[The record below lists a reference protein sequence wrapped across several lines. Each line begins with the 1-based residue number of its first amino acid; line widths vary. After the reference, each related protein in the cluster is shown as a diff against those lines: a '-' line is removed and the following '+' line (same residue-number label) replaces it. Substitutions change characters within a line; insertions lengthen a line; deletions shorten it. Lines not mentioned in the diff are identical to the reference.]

1 MNAWRVV
8 VALVLLASIARA
20 DGSVEFRRQY
30 VDARY
35 GQVHVLLSR
44 PAGSAPTHTPMV
56 CFAPNPMAGR
66 YYRLFMAELGRDRI
80 MIAPDYPG
88 LGESDPPAEMPGM
101 AGYAGAMADTLEA
114 LGFGGDSDSKVDV
127 CGYHTGAF
135 VAMELAASRPDL
147 VNRLLL
153 VGVPYYTST
162 ERDRLYAENVVEEPL
177 EESFSALEKWW
188 DFTVSDREDG
198 VSLERGYDNFVD
210 VLKPKY
216 RHHWPYHA
224 VFSYP
229 AEERAADVKQA
240 VLLLNTHGSL
250 QDNTRAIAP
259 LFPDAT
265 LIELPNLHHGV
276 FDVGAEELA
285 GHARGFLDRVP
296 VAAGGHR

>member
-1 MNAWRVV
+1 MRATL
-8 VALVLLASIARA
+8 ALLLLLAWPALA
-20 DGSVEFRRQY
+20 TEPVEFRRQY

-35 GQVHVLLSR
+35 GQVHVLVSR
-44 PAGSAPTHTPMV
+44 PVDTAPTQTPMA

-88 LGESDPPAEMPGM
+88 LGASDPPPAMPDM

-114 LGFGGDSDSKVDV
+114 LGFGGDERRKVDV

-153 VGVPYYTST
+153 VGVPYYTGA
-162 ERDRLYAENVVEEPL
+162 ERERLYAENVIEEPL
-177 EESFSALEKWW
+177 DESFASLEKWW
-188 DFTVSDREDG
+188 DFTVTDREAG

-210 VLKPKY
+210 VLQPKY

-229 AEERAADVKQA
+229 AGARAEQIAQP

-250 QDNTRAIAP
+250 EDNTRAIAP
-259 LFPDAT
+259 LFADAQ
-265 LIELPNLHHGV
+265 LVELPGLHHGV
-276 FDVGAEELA
+276 FDVGATELA
-285 GHARGFLDRVP
+285 AQARDFLDSP
-296 VAAGGHR
+296 VNED